1 MRIPQNGISVV
12 LITLFSG
19 SLVQAIKVI
28 IGVIQDFRKY
38 KKFILGKNI
47 KRINEPGGMPSSHS
61 SSVIT
66 LSFLIGFWNGFSS
79 LLFGTTLFFSLIVI
93 YDAAGVRRSVGRQ
106 AQILN
111 HIIDELNRIG
121 HMKAGRMKE
130 LLGHTPLEVLIGSA
144 IGFGIAWFFGR
155 FLS

>member
-1 MRIPQNGISVV
+1 MRIPHNGISIV

-19 SLVQAIKVI
+19 SLVQTIKVI
-28 IGVIQDFRKY
+28 IGVLGDYRKY

-66 LSFLIGFWNGFSS
+66 LSFLVGYWNGFTS
-79 LLFGTTLFFSLIVI
+79 LLFGITLFFSLIVI

-106 AQILN
+106 AQIIN
-111 HIIDELNRIG
+111 NIIDEMNRLG
-121 HMKAGRMKE
+121 HMKAGRLKE
-130 LLGHTPLEVLIGSA
+130 LLGHTAFEVFIGSLIGF
-144 IGFGIAWFFGR
+144 IIAWFFGR